1 MKSKLLLVIITLS
14 LFSGIQSVQC
24 QEAKKFPF
32 DPYVILKSW
41 NYDHL
46 TKTMGEGEEIT
57 ATSNGQIY
65 LAGLRYPS
73 ELLGMKGKMEFS
85 FRKDSIAYFLFRTE
99 RTKKPMPAELI
110 ERVKMDTVARR
121 AYSQENARLDSLHR
135 DSIVQALNQYN
146 RGITIQDS
154 LRQDSVVR
162 AISEILGT
170 PISSGHAGGTERKA
184 KFSALWINYGFS
196 CLYKDYVNFSEVT
209 FSFSTV
215 PAWVVNEF
223 GVPAGSEI
231 LHKTRIST
239 RKFSWTASML
249 AFPQGAAAMT
259 YSNVYFLLEFSDGT
273 KFLEGLPQHDL
284 NYRADFTFEDYN
296 GDAIPEVWITVPA
309 DLQAH
314 QVRHYLYS
322 LQMKEP
328 SQVFNSDEQMPMVI
342 SVQNNST
349 IKVTFPDG
357 TIRNAKS
364 AEPLEI
370 TNQTVPVIP
379 DGFTYLR
386 PSKRNND
393 GSANFLG
400 GIEIRTSEQSPSLGI
415 VEIQYK
421 HTTGGWIPDQ
431 IKLLK
436 NQ

>member
-1 MKSKLLLVIITLS
+1 V
-14 LFSGIQSVQC
+14 QS

-41 NYDHL
+41 DYDHL
-46 TKTMGEGEEIT
+46 IKTMGEGEEIT

-65 LAGLRYPS
+65 LAGLRYPT
-73 ELLGMKGKMEFS
+73 ELLGMKGKMEFT
-85 FRKDSIAYFLFRTE
+85 FRNDSIAFFLFRTE
-99 RTKKPMPAELI
+99 RTKKPMPSELI

-121 AYSQENARLDSLHR
+121 TYSPENARLDSLHR
-135 DSIVQALNQYN
+135 DSIVQALKQYN
-146 RGITIQDS
+146 TGIAIRDS
-154 LRQDSVVR
+154 LRRDSVVQ
-162 AISEILGT
+162 AISEILGV
-170 PISSGHAGGTERKA
+170 PISIGRTGVTEKKA
-184 KFSALWINYGFS
+184 KYSALWINYGFS
-196 CLYKDYVNFSEVT
+196 CFYKDYVNYSEIV

-215 PAWVVNEF
+215 PTWVVNEF
-223 GVPAGSEI
+223 GVPAGTEI
-231 LHKTRIST
+231 LHKTRINT
-239 RKFSWTASML
+239 KKFSWTASML
-249 AFPQGAAAMT
+249 AFPLGATAMT
-259 YSNVYFLLEFSDGT
+259 YSDVYFLLEFSDGP

-284 NYRADFTFEDYN
+284 NYRADFTFDDYN
-296 GDAIPEVWITVPA
+296 GDAIPEVWVTVPA

-328 SQVFNSDEQMPMVI
+328 NQVFNSDEQMPIAI
-342 SVQNNST
+342 SVQNNSS

-357 TIRNAKS
+357 TESNAKS

-379 DGFTYLR
+379 DGFLYLR

-393 GSANFLG
+393 GSVNFFG

-415 VEIQYK
+415 LDIQYK
-421 HTTGGWIPDQ
+421 HTTGGWAPDQ